1 MKFGKYVGHDVEKK
15 IRKKVKFFTT
25 DENTKNRPYVDTSI
39 GKTDKGFYDVV
50 ARQDKPITETS
61 VGFGLSKMQLKR
73 VFDYVKSWLIRYDIK
88 YESLNPYLTVARV
101 EGNYKRDRLIKAL
114 KKVRENQVFEPEGVF
129 ILREGDTDFIILDC
143 IFNRN
148 FADKLNESIMH
159 FKLAKKEDSCYIKLF
174 SLKAESFPLD
184 LFDQMV
190 YSLPILP
197 NVTVGSVGL
206 LVRRK

>member
-1 MKFGKYVGHDVEKK
+1 MKFRKFVGEEVIYKRRIAE
-15 IRKKVKFFTT
+15 T
-25 DENTKNRPYVDTSI
+25 PI
-39 GKTDKGFYDVV
+39 GKTEKDFYNIVS
-50 ARQDKPITETS
+50 RHDKPYIVQETS
-61 VGFGLSKMQLKR
+61 IGFGLSKMQLKR

-88 YESLNPYLTVARV
+88 YESINPYLTVAKV
-101 EGNYKRDRLIKAL
+101 EGDYKRDRLIKAL
-114 KKVRENQVFEPEGVF
+114 KNVRENQVFEPEGIF
-129 ILREGDTDFIILDC
+129 ILREGNTDFIILDC

-148 FADKLNESIMH
+148 FVDKLNESLMH

-190 YSLPILP
+190 YSIPILP

>member
-1 MKFGKYVGHDVEKK
+1 MKFGKFVGHDVERN
-15 IRKKVKFFTT
+15 IRKKII
-25 DENTKNRPYVDTSI
+25 DTPI
-39 GKTDKGFYDVV
+39 GKTEEDFYNVV
-50 ARQDKPITETS
+50 ARQDKPYITETS

-101 EGNYKRDRLIKAL
+101 EGNYKRDRLINAL

-148 FADKLNESIMH
+148 FAKKLNESIMH

>member
-1 MKFGKYVGHDVEKK
+1 MRFGKFVGHDVERN
-15 IRKKVKFFTT
+15 IRKKII
-25 DENTKNRPYVDTSI
+25 DTPI
-39 GKTDKGFYDVV
+39 GKTEEDFYNVV
-50 ARQDKPITETS
+50 AKKDKTYITETS

-88 YESLNPYLTVARV
+88 YESINPYLTVATV
-101 EGNYKRDRLIKAL
+101 EGNYRRDRFINAL

-143 IFNRN
+143 NYNYNFNK
-148 FADKLNESIMH
+148 KLNDAIDN
-159 FKLAKKEDSCYIKLF
+159 FKLAKKENSCYVKLF
-174 SLKAESFPLD
+174 SLKAESFPLHI
-184 LFDQMV
+184 FDQMV